1 MVGLNVNSMLK
12 VYSEDGLATLNDE
25 TVVYKREEYRLF
37 GILFKVKEGVTRNNI
52 TIQQYKPKLQLK
64 TVKIGF
70 KQESIK
76 KKRKRKNEDKDKIS

>member
-37 GILFKVKEGVTRNNI
+37 GILFKVKESVTRNNI
-52 TIQQYKPKLQLK
+52 TIQQYKPKPQLK